1 MGEFVKLLYMHVLTI
16 CLLSFQFL
24 GLCAELSQSVL
35 AIIGGGPAG
44 LTAAIYGA
52 RAGIK
57 TMVIVGDTPGGLLL
71 GAGSV
76 ENMPGVSTQPGYKI
90 MDTMREQAESFGVE
104 FVYNAHVTSIEEQ
117 KTAEEAQK
125 IESKQFCIVCAG
137 EEEPISKTIFADAII
152 IASGSTPKK
161 LGVVGEDTYWGA
173 GVTSCA
179 VCDGMR
185 VRGAGAIV
193 VGGGDTAIEHV
204 LHLQQYAR
212 TTTLIVREGALRAS
226 AHMQEKLKTL
236 ANVTIVYNSAI
247 ELIDG
252 DGVEMTHA
260 LVKNIKTGVVTTIQA
275 KGLFLAIGHVPNSS
289 FCPSS
294 VELLSDG
301 TVLLPTR
308 SQQTTY
314 PGIFAAGDVADNT
327 YRQACIAAGSGAQA
341 ALEAIEYMRD
351 K

>member
-1 MGEFVKLLYMHVLTI
+1 MKLVHTQLLTAYVL
-16 CLLSFQFL
+16 LFYSLSIFAGTSKQ
-24 GLCAELSQSVL
+24 QVL
-35 AIIGGGPAG
+35 VVIGGGPAG

-57 TMVIVGDTPGGLLL
+57 TIVIVGDTPGGLLL

-90 MDTMREQAESFGVE
+90 MNTMQEQAESFGVE

-117 KTAEEAQK
+117 KIAEEMQK
-125 IESKQFCIVCAG
+125 IESKQFCIVCVG
-137 EEEPISKTIFADAII
+137 EEESISKTIFADAII

-161 LGVVGEDTYWGA
+161 LGIIGEDTYWGA

-185 VRGAGAIV
+185 VRGDSAIV

-204 LHLQQYAR
+204 LHLQQYAC
-212 TTTLIVREGALRAS
+212 TTTLVVRESALRAS
-226 AHMQEKLKTL
+226 EHMQQKLQALDT
-236 ANVTIVYNSAI
+236 VSIVYNSVI
-247 ELIDG
+247 ECIEG
-252 DGVEMTHA
+252 DGVEMTQA
-260 LVKNIKTGVVTTIQA
+260 MIKNTKTGAVTTLQA

-308 SQQTTY
+308 SQQTTC

-327 YRQACIAAGSGAQA
+327 YRQACIAAGSGAQS
-341 ALEAIEYMRD
+341 ALEAVAYMRR
-351 K
+351 